1 MPVDRMPFGLIQYQL
16 QFYSNSNTKKISIP
30 DDYYQWLETLDAEFE
45 DRLGR
50 LIRGPM
56 WSSLP
61 SSDVGDPL
69 KARVNIA
76 AVSKRTIQRRTSTSE
91 FTTTPKIQT
100 PAVKSITESNPNGR
114 FWLKLDGTDVKE
126 SLQHS
131 VKDIWNGDVDLN
143 DGQLDVL
150 RTEYQSRL
158 TWINSIHSTTEEDL
172 KTCLETGLVNLELDE
187 RFLQDA
193 FKKATN
199 DFRKKMNQ
207 KTANS
212 ETLKGLNWEVVECN
226 ILLQQCLAFMST
238 FKSDSVSRAAIKS
251 TSQEFQ
257 IYLKNLFKKKRTAAT
272 HILVIAISD
281 EQRNVKPYALPI
293 QYLPYRSLRDQYVRD
308 ITAPIKNALTQA
320 GINVVGLV
328 TDGEF
333 NSLRTQGDTGLL
345 HTWQL
350 VHDSK
355 EVVRKM
361 SKGTLES
368 MLTYAGDD
376 DTCNGIPFAELPNNY
391 IPSHVLVDIVDMLN
405 DGLTFEDSIVY
416 LRGKLVPEGYTP
428 YPFGKDTP
436 ESSIDRLRSLVSTYV
451 YRHTVTTLRSEGGD
465 FSQHLYVPE
474 IDKTTCQQY
483 HERGDHNHILKR
495 IATSTRECRYQ
506 ELDPEAFDKALLDPR
521 AGLSRAALTGQRP
534 QSVEDA
540 EKLLSY
546 HVAACMQR
554 NGFDCEAEYV
564 STVAAWHEASDGRGM
579 GQLRRCKATY
589 KMLNYIVADL
599 MPWYQE
605 NYDFTYIDVNRFI
618 NDAVNCIMNQYKC
631 TST

>member
-1 MPVDRMPFGLIQYQL
+1 MVG
-16 QFYSNSNTKKISIP
+16 N
-30 DDYYQWLETLDAEFE
+30 LDAEFE

-56 WSSLP
+56 WSGLP

-69 KARVNIA
+69 KARVNLA
-76 AVSKRTIQRRTSTSE
+76 AMSKRTTQRRTSTSE

-100 PAVKSITESNPNGR
+100 PAVKSITETNPNGR

-131 VKDIWNGDVDLN
+131 VKNIWNGDVDLN
-143 DGQLDVL
+143 DGQLEFL
-150 RTEYQSRL
+150 RDEYQSRL
-158 TWINSIHSTTEEDL
+158 DWINSIQLTTEEDL
-172 KTCLETGLVNLELDE
+172 KTSLETGLVNLELDE
-187 RFLQDA
+187 KFLQDA

-207 KTANS
+207 KNANS

-226 ILLQQCLAFMST
+226 TLLQQCLEFMSKL
-238 FKSDSVSRAAIKS
+238 KSDSDSRANIKS
-251 TSQEFQ
+251 ISQEYP
-257 IYLKNLFKKKRTAAT
+257 IYLKNLFKKKRTAVT

-281 EQRNVKPYALPI
+281 EQRNIKPYALPI
-293 QYLPYRSLRDQYVRD
+293 QYLPYKSLRDQYVRD
-308 ITAPIKNALTQA
+308 ITEPIKNALTLA

-333 NSLRTQGDTGLL
+333 NSLRTQGDTGPL

-361 SKGTLES
+361 SKATLES
-368 MLTYAGDD
+368 MLTYDGDD
-376 DTCNGIPFAELPNNY
+376 ENGIPFAELPNEY
-391 IPSHVLVDIVDMLN
+391 IPSYVLLDMVDMLN

-416 LRGKLVPEGYTP
+416 LCGKLVPEGYTP
-428 YPFGKDTP
+428 YPFRRDTP
-436 ESSIDRLRSLVSTYV
+436 ESFIDRLRSLVSTYV
-451 YRHTVTTLRSEGGD
+451 YRHTVSSLKSEGRD
-465 FSQHLYVPE
+465 LSQHLYMPE
-474 IDKTTCQQY
+474 IDKTTCKQH
-483 HERGDHNHILKR
+483 HERGDHNHVLKR

-521 AGLSRAALTGQRP
+521 AGLSHAALTGQRP

-546 HVAACMQR
+546 HVAARMQR
-554 NGFDCEAEYV
+554 NG
-564 STVAAWHEASDGRGM
+564 
-579 GQLRRCKATY
+579 
-589 KMLNYIVADL
+589 LN
-599 MPWYQE
+599 M
-605 NYDFTYIDVNRFI
+605 
-618 NDAVNCIMNQYKC
+618 
-631 TST
+631 